1 MPTYSSPQSVLVR
14 ERPTQGSAAGGGD
27 LDRNKVVLER
37 SANGRLWIFP
47 GFGAQ
52 RPRMG
57 RNLRGLEPL
66 VAMANAAGAA
76 DTVSVDRMCNDD
88 DPGWSI
94 EDVVP
99 SLLSVALAPR
109 WSRRRQSRLRMRCG
123 LPRSGV
129 GIGHPPFAARGVRVA
144 PHHRPDWGRT
154 TGLYKA
160 AGHIAS
166 LPGYSATQAPPDY
179 ICAAPE
185 EWDCLTHDSH
195 YGRSVFILSEIQ
207 SR

>member
-129 GIGHPPFAARGVRVA
+129 GDRPSTLCREGCPGGTASPAGLGENHRTVQSGRPYRITARVFG
-144 PHHRPDWGRT
+144 D
-154 TGLYKA
+154 
-160 AGHIAS
+160 AG
-166 LPGYSATQAPPDY
+166 AT
-179 ICAAPE
+179 
-185 EWDCLTHDSH
+185 
-195 YGRSVFILSEIQ
+195 
-207 SR
+207 